1 MLIHTL
7 PPRLMCRVMAIRA
20 DSICRL
26 VTYAGSSAWMPY
38 SPKVTRLPPLEAPP
52 RLGWCC
58 LRCLTRRGISIGSAL
73 LRRGGAAGGL
83 GAGAGRGVLGRFV
96 GRGRDIQVD
105 RRVGRLGRPG
115 LRGRGRLRGIGRPGA
130 GDRRRTRRP
139 AVASAAAAGRTVTAR
154 PTVALVAGAKRSLR
168 GLLLARHDLV
178 TLVDPDL
185 DADAAERG
193 PGLVEAEVDVGAQ
206 RVQRDATLAV
216 ELRARHLRAAEATR
230 ALHPDALRAALQRGL
245 HRLSHRPPERHPA
258 GQLLGHTLRDEL
270 RVDLGRLHL
279 EDVEVDVLAGELLEV
294 AADAVGLR
302 AAAAD
307 DDARP
312 GSVDVDVDAVTG
324 ALDLDPADAGPLHAL
339 RQHAA
344 NRDVFLHV
352 VAVELVGVPAALV
365 PGRDAQ
371 PEPVGVDL
379 LSHQRVPSSGATT

>member
-26 VTYAGSSAWMPY
+26 ARYAGSSPGSPY
-38 SPKVTRLPPLEAPP
+38 RPRAPRWPPWGAPP
-52 RLGWCC
+52 RLGWCW
-58 LRCLTRRGISIGSAL
+58 LRCLPRRGISIGSAL
-73 LRRGGAAGGL
+73 LRRGGVAGGL
-83 GAGAGRGVLGRFV
+83 GAGARRGVLCRFV

-154 PTVALVAGAKRSLR
+154 PTVALVAGAKRGLR

-230 ALHPDALRAALQRGL
+230 ALHPDALGAGLGRAL
-245 HRLSHRPPERHPA
+245 HRLAHRAPERDTA
-258 GQLLGHTLRDEL
+258 RELLGDALRDEL
-270 RVDLGRLHL
+270 GLDLGVLDL
-279 EDVEVDVLAGELLEV
+279 EDVQLHLLAGQLLEV
-294 AADAVGLR
+294 AADAVGLG
-302 AAAAD
+302 AAPAD
-307 DDARP
+307 DDARTS
-312 GSVDVDVDAVTG
+312 GVDVHADAVTG
-324 ALDLDPADAGPLHAL
+324 ALDLHLGDARALHAARHHPAD
-339 RQHAA
+339 
-344 NRDVFLHV
+344 
-352 VAVELVGVPAALV
+352 
-365 PGRDAQ
+365 
-371 PEPVGVDL
+371 
-379 LSHQRVPSSGATT
+379 